1 MATSQREAVFVATIA
16 ALSQAGINFVVGE
29 SVIHDVMT
37 KEIRSNV
44 VDSVCTM
51 FQKGEVA
58 FKDTPEN
65 ATKLSDAKELRKYVA
80 GLVTNW
86 HNKDKN
92 LNAGIKYE
100 TKNPGA
106 RAGSQDEQIQEM
118 KLLQKKLEAAG
129 NVEGAAKVAA
139 AIVGRLEELKAT
151 KASAALRE
159 VDASKLPEELR
170 DLIG

>member
-1 MATSQREAVFVATIA
+1 MKNQHQAVVSA
-16 ALSQAGINFVVGE
+16 AKEVLGTRFQAGVDIKSYV
-29 SVIHDVMT
+29 T
-37 KEIRSNV
+37 KEERTKVIALV
-44 VDSVCTM
+44 VAGFM
-51 FQKGEVA
+51 AGEVEMSDEA
-58 FKDTPEN
+58 RVKY
-65 ATKLSDAKELRKYVA
+65 SDAKSLTGYTN

-86 HNKDKN
+86 FNKSKE
-92 LNAGIKYE
+92 LNGGVKYE
-100 TKNPGA
+100 AKNPGA
-106 RAGSQDEQIQEM
+106 RAGSNDEQIQEM

>member
-1 MATSQREAVFVATIA
+1 MKNQHQAVVSA
-16 ALSQAGINFVVGE
+16 AKEVLGTRFQSGVDIKSYV
-29 SVIHDVMT
+29 T
-37 KEIRSNV
+37 KEERTKVIALV
-44 VDSVCTM
+44 VAGFM
-51 FQKGEVA
+51 AGEVEMSDEA
-58 FKDTPEN
+58 RVKY
-65 ATKLSDAKELRKYVA
+65 SDAKSLTGYTN

-86 HNKDKN
+86 FNKSKE
-92 LNAGIKYE
+92 LNGGVKYE
-100 TKNPGA
+100 AKNPGA
-106 RAGSQDEQIQEM
+106 RAGSNDEQIQEM